1 MDFNTSLNLTGYYYL
16 MPRFA
21 VLFYLNPLLLLYFL
35 LLVFFFFL
43 DKNDCRLEVYTIVFT
58 LLFLSLMA
66 TIVSKC
72 YSTESKRESVHF
84 TE

>member
-21 VLFYLNPLLLLYFL
+21 VLFYLNPLLVLYFL
-35 LLVFFFFL
+35 LLVFFFL
-43 DKNDCRLEVYTIVFT
+43 DKKDYRLEVYIIIFT

-66 TIVSKC
+66 NIVSK
-72 YSTESKRESVHF
+72 YYY
-84 TE
+84 